1 MVRVVKK
8 VFIKKNMTKIFMT
21 KSNLVKKGKIL
32 FDKRS
37 VLPILPLMG
46 SREDMEQKVGEEE
59 KYST

>member
-1 MVRVVKK
+1 
-8 VFIKKNMTKIFMT
+8 MTKIFRT

-32 FDKRS
+32 FDERS